1 MPVKALECPKCGA
14 TLAPVAGQQSY
25 SCRYCGTNF
34 KPAATQAPTQAPSM
48 SASAPAPAR
57 PTHDPAAAAKVVR
70 GVLVGSMVM
79 AVMVAAGVYVMVA
92 GTMDRASAGSF
103 SGGQVTM
110 VPAIPGLPVTP
121 TSGGRTIWDDN
132 GGAPTPAQ
140 VAGQDAVIGRIRA
153 FPEDQLYIAA
163 ARADDAAPIYRVGP
177 LGSYSDAYRGTY
189 FALAGERLVVS
200 DVRPEIHVHALAT
213 GEELKS
219 FPLTDRV
226 EALCTSADG
235 AIVGVGLV
243 DKRQHRLDVEALTLE
258 EGAPPKGCSLEW
270 NPFRRPKDPP
280 GVKAPKAEGFAS
292 HQIFVEGGVAVS
304 NGYKDPGTAIP
315 QAVGFDPKTGVLRWR
330 EVIPSVGLSGV
341 QERSN
346 ERAALASGRFFTVY
360 KVGSED
366 THVAAFDAATGAR
379 LWDRQLRPIF
389 AVDSIDDVV
398 ATARHVFVVRTSSM
412 DILDAATGEP
422 RGTVGDETY
431 DR

>member
-14 TLAPVAGQQSY
+14 TLAPAAGQQSY
-25 SCRYCGTNF
+25 TCRYCGTNF
-34 KPAATQAPTQAPSM
+34 KPAVTQAPTSAPPPM
-48 SASAPAPAR
+48 SAPPMSAPPRPA
-57 PTHDPAAAAKVVR
+57 HDPAAAAKVVR
-70 GVLVGSMVM
+70 WVLVGTSVM
-79 AVMVAAGVYVMVA
+79 GVMVA
-92 GTMDRASAGSF
+92 GVVYLVVAKVDSAVSF
-103 SGGQVTM
+103 SGAQVATG
-110 VPAIPGLPVTP
+110 PAIPGRPVTP
-121 TSGGRTIWDDN
+121 KSGGRTIRDDN
-132 GGAPTPAQ
+132 GGAPIPAK
-140 VAGQDAVIGRIRA
+140 VGGQDAVLGRTRA
-153 FPEDQLYIAA
+153 FPEDQLYITA

-189 FALAGERLVVS
+189 FAVAGERLVVS
-200 DVRPEIHVHALAT
+200 DYRPEIHVHALAT

-243 DKRQHRLDVEALTLE
+243 DKRQHRLDVGALTLE

-270 NPFRRPKDPP
+270 DPFRRKKDPP
-280 GVKAPKAEGFAS
+280 GVKAPKVEGFTS
-292 HQIFVEGGVAVS
+292 HQILVDEGVAVS

-315 QAVGFDPKTGVLRWR
+315 QAVGFDPKTGALRWR

-341 QERSN
+341 QVRSN

-366 THVAAFDAATGAR
+366 THVAAFDAASGAR

-389 AVDSIDDVV
+389 AVDSIDEVV